1 VGAQLLA
8 YAAAVPQ
15 IVTLLAIGVTIGPDV
30 LGIVDP
36 DELLGGT
43 LEPFVTLAVGVV
55 LFDGAL
61 KLRQEDLSAGAWR
74 PVMRL
79 VTVGLVLT
87 WAIVTL
93 AVGLLLDVQWSIAI
107 LIGAT
112 LTLSGPTVVSPLM
125 HHVRPVGRIRAVLD
139 WEGVLIDPLGAI
151 LAVLVFQAVLAGET
165 DIHIGDFF
173 GTILTGIG
181 FGVVAAAAIVFLLRH
196 TGAPIHLRAT
206 AMLAVVLVAV
216 GGADAVYSDA
226 GLVTA
231 IVVGAAVARAEGV
244 IPEGREVEFSVFG
257 DTLVQLLIGVLFVML
272 AARVDLGAVA
282 DLGVAGLA
290 LIAVLILV
298 QRPLDVAASTAGT
311 ILTLRER
318 IFAAGVMPRGIVV
331 AATASAFQISL
342 VEAGVEDAD
351 MIVPVCFL
359 VIAATVLVYGL
370 GARPLARALGLSP
383 DGPPAVSRA
392 TARPS
397 RTTPPQ
403 RPPAGATQSAPG
415 ARTDRPGSE

>member
-8 YAAAVPQ
+8 DAAAVPQ
-15 IVTLLAIGVTIGPDV
+15 IVTLLAIGVAVGPDA

-36 DELLGGT
+36 DELLGTT

-61 KLRQEDLSAGAWR
+61 KLRHEDLGAGAWR
-74 PVMRL
+74 AVVRL
-79 VTVGLVLT
+79 VTVGLLLS

-93 AVGLLLDVQWSIAI
+93 AVGVVLDIEWSIAV

-112 LTLSGPTVVSPLM
+112 LTLSGPTVVGPLM
-125 HHVRPVGRIRAVLD
+125 HYVRPSGRIRAVLD

-151 LAVLVFQAVLAGET
+151 VAVLVFQAVLAGET

-181 FGVVAAAAIVFLLRH
+181 FGLVAAAALVFLLRR
-196 TGAPIHLRAT
+196 TRAPIHLRAT

-216 GGADAVYSDA
+216 GAADAVYSDA

-282 DLGVAGLA
+282 DLGLAGLA

-298 QRPLDVAASTAGT
+298 QRPLGVAASTSRT
-311 ILTLRER
+311 VLTHRER

-331 AATASAFQISL
+331 AATASAFQLSL

-351 MIVPVCFL
+351 QIVPVCFL

-370 GARPLARALGLSP
+370 GARPLARALDLTDEEVS
-383 DGPPAVSRA
+383 PPASGTPVP
-392 TARPS
+392 ARS
-397 RTTPPQ
+397 VHS
-403 RPPAGATQSAPG
+403 G
-415 ARTDRPGSE
+415 

>member
-8 YAAAVPQ
+8 HVAAVPQ
-15 IVTLLAIGVTIGPDV
+15 IVTLLAIGVAVGPDA
-30 LGIVDP
+30 LGVIDT
-36 DELLGGT
+36 DELLGTT

-61 KLRQEDLSAGAWR
+61 KLRHEDLGEGAWR
-74 PVMRL
+74 PVVRL
-79 VTVGLVLT
+79 VTVGLLVT
-87 WAIVTL
+87 WAIVSL
-93 AVGLLLDVQWSIAI
+93 AVGLLLDLTWSISI
-107 LIGAT
+107 LIGAI
-112 LTLSGPTVVSPLM
+112 LTLSGPTVVGPLM
-125 HHVRPVGRIRAVLD
+125 QHVRPSGRIRAVLD
-139 WEGVLIDPLGAI
+139 WEGVLIDPVGAI

-165 DIHIGDFF
+165 DIEIGEFVA
-173 GTILTGIG
+173 TILSGIG

-196 TGAPIHLRAT
+196 TRAPIHLRAT

-216 GGADAVYSDA
+216 GAADAVYEDA

-231 IVVGAAVARAEGV
+231 IVVGAVIARAEGV

-272 AARVDLGAVA
+272 SARVDLGAVA
-282 DLGVAGLA
+282 DLGLAGLG

-311 ILTLRER
+311 VLTRRER

-351 MIVPVCFL
+351 QIVPVCFL
-359 VIAATVLVYGL
+359 VIAATVFVYGL
-370 GARPLARALGLSP
+370 GARPLARALGL
-383 DGPPAVSRA
+383 
-392 TARPS
+392 TADHR
-397 RTTPPQ
+397 
-403 RPPAGATQSAPG
+403 
-415 ARTDRPGSE
+415 